1 MGKLLFWIAV
11 ILVVLFVVRLIN
23 HQKSRAAKS
32 ADPASSNKN
41 PSQPPGLGKAE
52 EMVRCAHCGV
62 YLPRS
67 EALMKE
73 GHLWCS
79 QEHASLGAKER

>member
-11 ILVVLFVVRLIN
+11 ILVVLFAVRLIN
-23 HQKSRAAKS
+23 HQKSKAARA
-32 ADPASSNKN
+32 DG
-41 PSQPPGLGKAE
+41 QPPKAPQRPGLDKAE

-73 GHLWCS
+73 GQLWCS
-79 QEHASLGAKER
+79 QEHASLGVKER